1 MIRMGT
7 AVVDAIAIS
16 HAEAVILAAV
26 RDLQTAGYGEL
37 RVSVKDGK
45 LTIMA
50 TERILLSE

>member
-1 MIRMGT
+1 MSM
-7 AVVDAIAIS
+7 AVGMNDTVLLSQAEVAII
-16 HAEAVILAAV
+16 VAV
-26 RDLQTAGYGEL
+26 RDLKATGYGEL